1 MSSLSNILLDKEI
14 LLESGTNELEL
25 LVFSVADYTF
35 GINVAK
41 VREVLPWKEITNLP
55 KAHPSICGVFKLREH
70 VIPCVSLSRHLG
82 IEAAREESD
91 STIIL
96 TDFNQQQTAFVVDSV
111 DRIYRLSW
119 ENILAVPGLEALSQ
133 TPVTAL
139 ARHESRLI
147 VMLDFEMMLD
157 SVTNQFFRTD
167 AIDNPL
173 GLPRETCRILLA
185 EDSPTVREAI
195 GTTLRNSGYTQVQ
208 IFDNGA
214 EAWKWIQNKF
224 AEKGRVEDVA
234 DIIISDV
241 EMPQIDGFH
250 LTKQIKEHQVLAK
263 LPVLLYSSIVT
274 PDNLKKGKMVGANA
288 QVSKPELSR
297 VVELVDELISE
308 YQQSCRAQD
317 LETVTKA
324 AESIKSTEP
333 VVPADAGSQSDE
345 KTPYPRAAVAEE
357 KQTSSA
363 TQEAPAP
370 PTARKTPN
378 NNQTPE
384 DSVNVDTFNSQDGVT
399 PPSGIGQSLWSTFLR
414 ELKNHAMHLNQLY
427 NTLGTENHK
436 EALPREVLRT
446 LHTIKSASMVI
457 PLDPLTRCTHLA
469 EELIQAAGNNS
480 ELWQSEGLIEYLSW
494 LEAITNAK
502 TDIDSV
508 LAASVELEALLS
520 VHAVN
525 S

>member
-1 MSSLSNILLDKEI
+1 MSSLGNILLDKEI

-25 LVFSVADYTF
+25 LVFTVADYTF

-41 VREVLPWKEITNLP
+41 VREVLPWQKITSLP
-55 KAHPSICGVFKLREH
+55 KAHPSICGVFRLREH

-82 IEAAREESD
+82 VKAYSEDSD

-119 ENILAVPGLEALSQ
+119 ENILAVPGLHALSQ

-157 SVTNQFFRTD
+157 TVTSQYFRTD

-195 GTTLRNSGYTQVQ
+195 GTTLRKSGYTQVE
-208 IFDNGA
+208 IFDNGG
-214 EAWKWIQNKF
+214 EAWKWIQEKF
-224 AEKGRVEDVA
+224 SQRGRVEDVG

-250 LTKQIKEHQVLAK
+250 LTKKIKEHQVLSK

-274 PDNLKKGKMVGANA
+274 PDNFKKGKMVGANA

-308 YQQSCRAQD
+308 YQQSCRATD

-324 AESIKSTEP
+324 AEAVEAADVNDPASKEQADI
-333 VVPADAGSQSDE
+333 PADVSE
-345 KTPYPRAAVAEE
+345 ETP
-357 KQTSSA
+357 T
-363 TQEAPAP
+363 TQETDTVQEVSEPDQTTTGGADADLFEDQ
-370 PTARKTPN
+370 AAGETPN
-378 NNQTPE
+378 
-384 DSVNVDTFNSQDGVT
+384 GVS
-399 PPSGIGQSLWSTFLR
+399 PSLWSTFRR
-414 ELKNHAMHLNQLY
+414 ELKSHAMRLNQLF
-427 NTLGTENHK
+427 NSLGTENHN
-436 EALPREVLRT
+436 EELQREILRT
-446 LHTIKSASMVI
+446 LHTIKSASMVV
-457 PLDPLTRCTHLA
+457 PLEPVTRCTHLV
-469 EELIQAAGNNS
+469 EGLIQAAGNNP
-480 ELWQSEGLIEYLSW
+480 ELWQSEGLAEYLSW
-494 LEAITNAK
+494 LEAITTVAGN
-502 TDIDSV
+502 IDAT

-520 VHAVN
+520 VQAVGG
-525 S
+525 

>member
-25 LVFSVADYTF
+25 LVFTVADYTF

-41 VREVLPWKEITNLP
+41 VREVLPWKEITSLP
-55 KAHPSICGVFKLREH
+55 KAHPSIYGVFKLREQ

-82 IEAAREESD
+82 IKTDREDRD

-119 ENILAVPGLEALSQ
+119 ENILAVPGLDALSQ

-139 ARHESRLI
+139 ARHEDRLI

-157 SVTNQFFRTD
+157 TVTSQFFRTD

-195 GTTLRNSGYTQVQ
+195 GSTLRKSGYTQVKL
-208 IFDNGA
+208 FDNGG
-214 EAWKWIQNKF
+214 EAWKYIQEKF
-224 AEKGRVEDVA
+224 SQRGRVEDVG

-250 LTKQIKEHQVLAK
+250 LTKKIKEHQELAK

-274 PDNLKKGKMVGANA
+274 PDNFKKGKIVGANA

-308 YQQSCRAQD
+308 YQQSCRATE

-324 AESIKSTEP
+324 AKSIDVNGQEP
-333 VVPADAGSQSDE
+333 AQNTTGG
-345 KTPYPRAAVAEE
+345 AAVN
-357 KQTSSA
+357 TSD
-363 TQEAPAP
+363 
-370 PTARKTPN
+370 
-378 NNQTPE
+378 TPE
-384 DSVNVDTFNSQDGVT
+384 AGQAPHGVS
-399 PPSGIGQSLWSTFLR
+399 PSLWSTFQR
-414 ELKNHAMHLNQLY
+414 ELKSHAMRLNQLF
-427 NTLGTENHK
+427 NSLDTENHND
-436 EALPREVLRT
+436 ELPREILRT
-446 LHTIKSASMVI
+446 LHTIKSASMVV
-457 PLDPLTRCTHLA
+457 PLEPLTRCTHLA
-469 EELIQAAGNNS
+469 EGLIQAAGSNP
-480 ELWQSEGLIEYLSW
+480 ELWQSEGLAEYLSW
-494 LEAITNAK
+494 LEAITGAA
-502 TDIDSV
+502 TDIDTT
-508 LAASVELEALLS
+508 LAASLELEALLS
-520 VHAVN
+520 VQAVGG
-525 S
+525 

>member
-1 MSSLSNILLDKEI
+1 MSSLGNILLDKEI

-25 LVFSVADYTF
+25 LVFSIADYTF

-41 VREVLPWKEITNLP
+41 VREVLPWQEITNLP
-55 KAHPSICGVFKLREH
+55 KAHPSICGVFKLRNQ

-82 IEAAREESD
+82 IEAYSEESD
-91 STIIL
+91 STVIL

-119 ENILAVPGLEALSQ
+119 ENILAVPGLDALSQ

-157 SVTNQFFRTD
+157 NVTSQFFRTD

-195 GTTLRNSGYTQVQ
+195 GATLRNSGYTQVT
-208 IFDNGA
+208 IFENGG
-214 EAWKWIQNKF
+214 EAWKWIQEKF
-224 AEKGRVEDVA
+224 AENGRVEDVA

-250 LTKQIKEHQVLAK
+250 LTKRIKEHQALSK

-288 QVSKPELSR
+288 QVSKPELGR

-308 YQQSCRAQD
+308 YQQSCRATD

-324 AESIKSTEP
+324 AESIDNITPPSNNEQATTP
-333 VVPADAGSQSDE
+333 VDVTRETPTPAQPTTADVGVNAFE
-345 KTPYPRAAVAEE
+345 KH
-357 KQTSSA
+357 
-363 TQEAPAP
+363 EAQ
-370 PTARKTPN
+370 KTPN
-378 NNQTPE
+378 
-384 DSVNVDTFNSQDGVT
+384 GVS
-399 PPSGIGQSLWSTFLR
+399 PSLWSTFLR
-414 ELKNHAMHLNQLY
+414 ELKNHAMRLNQLF
-427 NTLGTENHK
+427 NTLGTESQT
-436 EALPREVLRT
+436 EELPREILRT
-446 LHTIKSASMVI
+446 LHTIKSASMVV
-457 PLDPLTRCTHLA
+457 PLEPLTRCTHQA
-469 EELIQAAGNNS
+469 EELVQAAANNP
-480 ELWQSEGLIEYLSW
+480 ELWQSLGLAEYLSW
-494 LEAITNAK
+494 LEAIT
-502 TDIDSV
+502 DDSV
-508 LAASVELEALLS
+508 EIDTTLAAFAELEALLS
-520 VHAVN
+520 VQAVA